1 MKQFLDNLD
10 TCVIILDKK
19 LNPVL
24 CNKRLLNKLEI
35 NNEDI
40 LTLKISVDG
49 KEDKAEINKILKNN
63 EKIKNQKLA
72 VRLITGKK
80 TIELESKIVED
91 TFLDE
96 DVIIIFSDN
105 VNVINF
111 NENIENTTIENS
123 IKKEINETAKCI
135 ERLNKLLDNLEKDQ
149 DITKLIKV
157 QDLKKGIEVMLG
169 EIYKS
174 KLIKKDFE
182 LLLGISVDLVGSMA
196 INGQIKTSTIAWSK
210 CLGWDEKEL
219 LNFNILDII
228 HEKDKDSFMNILI
241 SSDEEVKTVENKIKC
256 KNNTYK
262 CFRWRIKLI
271 KERETFTFTIRDIT
285 KDVEEQEKR
294 KQLED
299 AVALESIKNEFFANM
314 SHEFKT
320 PLNII
325 LGTMQL
331 LTKNYSNNN
340 IVCNNNFDLEKYL
353 KLIKQNSYRLL
364 RLVNNLIDMTRI
376 DNGYYEVRL
385 GNHDI
390 VKIVED
396 ITLSVAQYIEGNG
409 INLIFD
415 TNYEEYIVA
424 CDPEKIERILLNLLS
439 NSIKYTKQGGYI
451 HVNLNIDKHNINISV
466 KDNGEGIVEEKLP
479 IIFNR
484 FVQGNHILARPC
496 EGSGIGLSLVK
507 SLVEMH
513 DGNIDVKSKV
523 GLGTEFQF
531 HIPNKKIDS
540 DKYKSIIDAS
550 TEGNKIEKCNI
561 EFSDIYGV

>member
-10 TCVIILDKK
+10 TCVIILDKQ
-19 LNPVL
+19 LDPVL
-24 CNKRLLNKLEI
+24 CNEKLLNKLEI
-35 NNEDI
+35 NSEDI
-40 LTLKISVDG
+40 LDIKIVIDG
-49 KEDKAEINKILKNN
+49 KEDKNIISEII
-63 EKIKNQKLA
+63 EKIKKIKKLKLS
-72 VRLITGKK
+72 VRLITLKK

-91 TFLDE
+91 TFLDK
-96 DVIIIFSDN
+96 DVIVIFSDN
-105 VNVINF
+105 VKVINF
-111 NENIENTTIENS
+111 NENVENTTIEKS
-123 IKKEINETAKCI
+123 IKKEIDKTAKCI
-135 ERLNKLLDNLEKDQ
+135 ERLNKLLDNLEKGQ
-149 DITKLIKV
+149 DVSKFIKV
-157 QDLKKGIEVMLG
+157 QDLKKDIEIMLG

-196 INGQIKTSTIAWSK
+196 INGQIKTSTVAWSK
-210 CLGWDEKEL
+210 CLGWSEKEL
-219 LNFNILDII
+219 LNFNILDLI
-228 HEKDKDSFMNILI
+228 HEKDKDNFMNILI
-241 SSDEEVKTVENKIKC
+241 SSDEEVKTVENMIRC

-262 CFRWRIKLI
+262 CFRWSIKLI
-271 KERETFTFTIRDIT
+271 KERETFAFTIRDIT

-294 KQLED
+294 KQLEE

-331 LTKNYSNNN
+331 ITKNYSDNN
-340 IVCNNNFDLEKYL
+340 IVCNNNFDLDKYL

-376 DNGYYEVRL
+376 DNGYYEIKL
-385 GNHDI
+385 TNHDI
-390 VKIVED
+390 VKVVED

-409 INLIFD
+409 INLVFD

-451 HVNLNIDKHNINISV
+451 YVNLNIDKHNINISV

-513 DGNIDVKSKV
+513 NGNINVESKV
-523 GLGTEFQF
+523 GVGTEFKF
-531 HIPNKKIDS
+531 DIPNKKIDGNEC
-540 DKYKSIIDAS
+540 KNIIAS
-550 TEGNKIEKCNI
+550 TTESNKIEKCNI